1 MNGEWQIILMS
12 ALPIAELRVALP
24 LAILQYH
31 FAPFFALF
39 LSVLGNLLPIAL
51 VFYFMPPILCFAEK
65 HIPVLHRVIESYLR
79 SLERKYQSKY
89 HKYGAFF
96 LFLFVAVPF
105 PGTGAWT
112 GSVLAVLFGVKPK
125 ASIPAIAGGV
135 LLAGI
140 IVLILTLGYE
150 NLY

>member
-1 MNGEWQIILMS
+1 MGSIEIILMS
-12 ALPIAELRVALP
+12 ALPVTELRVALP
-24 LAILQYH
+24 VAILQYH
-31 FAPFFALF
+31 FSPLYALF
-39 LSVLGNLLPIAL
+39 LSVLGNLFPIAI
-51 VFYFMPPILCFAEK
+51 VFFFMPPLLRFAEK
-65 HIPVLHRVIESYLR
+65 HIPVLHRIIDNYLR
-79 SLERKYQSKY
+79 SLERKHQSKY

-112 GSVLAVLFGVKPK
+112 GSVLAVLFGIKPK

-135 LLAGI
+135 ILAGL
-140 IVLILTLGYE
+140 IVLILTTGYA

>member
-1 MNGEWQIILMS
+1 MSGELQIILMS
-12 ALPIAELRVALP
+12 ALPVTELRVALP
-24 LAILQYH
+24 IAILQYN
-31 FAPFFALF
+31 FFPLYAFF
-39 LSVLGNLLPIAL
+39 LSVIGNLFPIAII
-51 VFYFMPPILCFAEK
+51 FFFFPPLLRFAEK
-65 HIPVLHRVIESYLR
+65 HIPVLHRVMDNYLR

-125 ASIPAIAGGV
+125 ASVPAIACGV
-135 LLAGI
+135 IAAGL
-140 IVLILTLGYE
+140 IVLILTIGYA
-150 NLY
+150 NFY

>member
-1 MNGEWQIILMS
+1 MSGEWQIVLMS
-12 ALPIAELRVALP
+12 ALPVSELRVALP
-24 LAILQYH
+24 VAILQYN
-31 FAPFFALF
+31 FAPLYALF
-39 LSVLGNLLPIAL
+39 LSVIGNLLPIAII
-51 VFYFMPPILCFAEK
+51 FFFFPPLLRFAEK
-65 HIPVLHRVIESYLR
+65 HIPALHRVMDNYLR
-79 SLERKYQSKY
+79 SLERKHQSKY

-135 LLAGI
+135 IAAGL
-140 IVLILTLGYE
+140 IVLILTLGYA